1 MESTNEKMGNSLS
14 SELSNTHSTLI
25 TYDSCAHHT
34 ENGWEFPVSGH
45 LLGKKISRF
54 LNRLLLRFAQVDLT
68 DQDSPEFA
76 LVQRRIQPF
85 IRKAKKKVPIGVRR
99 GGSYHKIASPTRRGG
114 RFKTTVNLSS
124 QAVSAFLEYDTH
136 SQPSTDPRRG

>member
-1 MESTNEKMGNSLS
+1 MGNSLS

-45 LLGKKISRF
+45 LLGKKISRMRERF

-99 GGSYHKIASPTRRGG
+99 GGKLSQN
-114 RFKTTVNLSS
+114 RFADTSRWAFQNNGQPLISSGECLSGIRYS
-124 QAVSAFLEYDTH
+124 LAAFYRSEAWLI
-136 SQPSTDPRRG
+136 